1 MTQTAIPSTYWEE
14 ELRDEKEMKNIISP
28 PPVYCKLKD
37 EIEKSI
43 ANADTATERA
53 AQEKWLAPV
62 QTP

>member
-1 MTQTAIPSTYWEE
+1 
-14 ELRDEKEMKNIISP
+14 MKNIISP
-28 PPVYCKLKD
+28 PPVYCKLND
-37 EIEKSI
+37 EIEKRR